1 MTLIVKTLHKVLL
14 ANNCDW
20 VFCWEIQSKW
30 HQCANMR
37 CVVSISDRFQGSPMF
52 NKSHEMRDFL
62 WSKEARA
69 YFKATG
75 RYRQQNYSGMKFYL
89 SIQNFGI
96 WEFNVS
102 FTFAFVL
109 NCKMWN
115 CVRCMRIW
123 KPWFKL
129 QINIS
134 IKTNYVL
141 IQLLSNVEKKMF
153 HV

>member
-1 MTLIVKTLHKVLL
+1 MIGFSVERFRANDTNARICDVSLAFPIDFRVPRCSTKVTRWGTFCEVKKQEH
-14 ANNCDW
+14 
-20 VFCWEIQSKW
+20 I
-30 HQCANMR
+30 
-37 CVVSISDRFQGSPMF
+37 
-52 NKSHEMRDFL
+52 
-62 WSKEARA
+62 
-69 YFKATG
+69 FKATG